1 MVQASGSSERNA
13 FSRWLRTGKV
23 PSALG
28 PDGLELKFN
37 PWHDPADGRFTFVGA
52 GRHDGS
58 SKGNTTNAGNGR
70 TSPHVGRA
78 PSLGDRDKPR
88 TAAPPKAGM
97 PQAGSLEGG
106 GQRSVE
112 RGSVTTQRLRAP
124 GARADG
130 RPNPVA
136 EFVGGV
142 GEGLYDVGEGTVTG
156 IHAAMTTNPITT
168 VRNAGSGIAGMI
180 DGAIAAE
187 DTPAYVQISRAAA
200 AVANASARD
209 IGHATGSVVGNVALA
224 VAPGAVLSKVS
235 AVRSLRMAR
244 PRTIYDPPQIG
255 WVKET
260 LKRDEPWTAYNDAAT
275 GARPGQAPTLMRTM
289 PDGSKRP
296 VKFDGI
302 QGEYVIDRKWGIRD
316 APHAREQILR
326 QSQVLAQH
334 RLIGTWEVP
343 NPVQMAKALNY

>member
-1 MVQASGSSERNA
+1 M
-13 FSRWLRTGKV
+13 
-23 PSALG
+23 
-28 PDGLELKFN
+28 
-37 PWHDPADGRFTFVGA
+37 
-52 GRHDGS
+52 
-58 SKGNTTNAGNGR
+58 
-70 TSPHVGRA
+70 
-78 PSLGDRDKPR
+78 
-88 TAAPPKAGM
+88 
-97 PQAGSLEGG
+97 
-106 GQRSVE
+106 
-112 RGSVTTQRLRAP
+112 
-124 GARADG
+124 
-130 RPNPVA
+130 
-136 EFVGGV
+136 
-142 GEGLYDVGEGTVTG
+142 TG

-187 DTPAYVQISRAAA
+187 DTPAYVQISRAAH

-235 AVRSLRMAR
+235 AVRSLRIAR

-260 LKRDEPWTAYNDAAT
+260 LKRDEPWTAYNDSAT
-275 GARPGQAPTLMRTM
+275 GARPGQAPTLTRTM

-343 NPVQMAKALNY
+343 NPVQMAKAQKLLKKLNVTNIKVRVVKP